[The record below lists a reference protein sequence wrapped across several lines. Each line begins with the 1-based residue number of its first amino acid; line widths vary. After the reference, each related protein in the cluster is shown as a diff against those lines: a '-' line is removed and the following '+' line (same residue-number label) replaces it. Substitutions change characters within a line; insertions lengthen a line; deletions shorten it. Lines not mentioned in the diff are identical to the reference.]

1 MRAGFYET
9 EVTPPLGSGIP
20 GYFALR
26 VASGVKQKLYAKA
39 AVLDNG
45 ENKVA
50 FLIIDVLDIP
60 FGLPEIVRER
70 VSKETGIDKNSIL
83 IAATHSHT
91 ALPVRC
97 DEFAESDTVKDKKI
111 IEHTALLAAD
121 SVIMANKKLA
131 PCKIS
136 FGMGVAEGVSFIRQY
151 NLKDGTIRT
160 NPFYCQKEVVSHIGE
175 PDTEFP
181 VFFITDEEGNP
192 MGAITSFA
200 LHHDTVG
207 GEEYSSDYSGL
218 VAKKLKK
225 TYGEDFVTVF
235 YAGFCGDINHLDFCN
250 TDDDLKTSE
259 IAEVLT
265 REFIVA
271 ADNAEP
277 LTNDSLICKMDTVK
291 VEKRKIDQEFIDSC
305 KYLLDNPPGPGPI
318 SIEDPYSDRLKYGAA
333 RTVLECYDIDKRT
346 HFDVPVQVIKLGE
359 CLIYALVGEEFSCF
373 AHKIRAASPTEK
385 NLCVSMAH
393 SDEFRCYIPKAD
405 LFSPLVYESVIYSAF
420 LEENAGDIM
429 SDKAIEMAKELY

>member
-20 GYFALR
+20 GYFAAR
-26 VASGVKQKLYAKA
+26 WANGVKQKLYAKA

-70 VSKETGIDKNSIL
+70 VSKIAGIDKNNIL
-83 IAATHSHT
+83 IAATHAHT
-91 ALPVRC
+91 GLPVRC
-97 DEFAESDTVKDKKI
+97 DEFAESDKEKDQKI

-121 SVIMANKKLA
+121 AIILANKKLS

-136 FGMGVAEGVSFIRQY
+136 FSMGKAEGVSFIRQY
-151 NLKDGTIRT
+151 NLKDGSIRT

-181 VFFITDEEGNP
+181 VFFITDEANKP

-218 VAKKLKK
+218 VSKHLRAI
-225 TYGEDFVTVF
+225 YGEDFVTVF
-235 YAGFCGDINHLDFCN
+235 FSGFCGDINHLDFCN
-250 TDDDLKTSE
+250 TDPDLTTEE
-259 IAEVLT
+259 IADVLT
-265 REFIVA
+265 REFVVA
-271 ADNAEP
+271 ADNAKL
-277 LTNDSLICKMDTVK
+277 LTDDTLICKMDTVK
-291 VEKRKIDQEFIDSC
+291 VDKRKIDKEFIDSV
-305 KYLLDNPPGPGPI
+305 KYLLDNPPGPGEI

-333 RTVLECYDIDKRT
+333 KTVLEWYDIDKRT
-346 HFDVPVQVIKLGE
+346 YFDVPVQVIKLGE

-385 NLCVSMAH
+385 NLFVSMAH
-393 SDEFRCYIPKAD
+393 SDEFRCYVPKKE
-405 LFSPLVYESVIYSAF
+405 LFSPLVYESVIYSAIM
-420 LEENAGDIM
+420 EESAGDKM
-429 SDKAIEMAKELY
+429 SDKAILMAKEVY